1 VLEPAACR
9 VVRARPMSRFSFS
22 RSAAIGSL
30 VLALFAVAGTI
41 NLKVIAMGLGVGP
54 WP

>member
-1 VLEPAACR
+1 
-9 VVRARPMSRFSFS
+9 MSRFSFS
-22 RSAAIGSL
+22 KSAAIGSL
-30 VLALFAVAGTI
+30 VLALFAVAGSI